1 VLKGLTDLE
10 KRQAIIERFLS
21 HKKRIGWANQMKMLK
36 ELLLI
41 VPDYNFWYNLEPPT
55 KIFTLS
61 YFKTKEGEAFVNE
74 AYKNSKVDLSPRPKE
89 VKLGDKIGKDKKIT
103 PQKPKTLKEFLNAKT
118 KKDTD
123 AGC

>member
-1 VLKGLTDLE
+1 
-10 KRQAIIERFLS
+10 
-21 HKKRIGWANQMKMLK
+21 MKMLK

-41 VPDYNFWYNLEPPT
+41 IPDYNFWYNLEPPT

-61 YFKTKEGEAFVNE
+61 YFKTKEGKAFVNE